1 FESLIQ
7 PVLDKV
13 DDEDIQKEWAEGIKI
28 FFQIARQH
36 QDDQYSDRR
45 IWSDASNL
53 LEEIYN
59 PAVLNADTVADHYKV
74 VQNICQLITSC
85 LAAMRIIL
93 VDDGLSVTSWLDGLD
108 ENLPLPFADNKE

>member
-1 FESLIQ
+1 
-7 PVLDKV
+7 
-13 DDEDIQKEWAEGIKI
+13 EDIQKEWAEGIKI

-59 PAVLNADTVADHYKV
+59 PAALNADTVADHYKA
-74 VQNICQLITSC
+74 VQSNICQLITSC

-93 VDDGLSVTSWLDGLD
+93 VDDGLSVVSWLDKLD
-108 ENLPLPFADNKE
+108 ENLSLPFVGNRE